1 MEMRDR
7 IKAIRTHKNINMTQS
22 EFSTALGLAPTSASN
37 WEKKTN
43 PQIPTESM
51 RLLIC
56 EKFGINRHWLETGEG
71 EMFAQQPNDAQAIAA
86 RVAREY
92 GSNPLLQA
100 FMTSYLQLDDAK
112 RELVLEIVEGFT
124 AALKD
129 ALAAGKPAPDISDHI
144 QARVDALATARSR
157 KIPLIQGT
165 DESIIQM
172 KYQSMQ
178 EQRELE
184 QSKNLQSDPT

>member
-1 MEMRDR
+1 MKDR
-7 IKAIRTHKNINMTQS
+7 LKEARKARNLTLRQVANEIHVS
-22 EFSTALGLAPTSASN
+22 ESAVSKF
-37 WEKKTN
+37 EHGVQPSEQTLVLFC
-43 PQIPTESM
+43 E
-51 RLLIC
+51 RL
-56 EKFGINRHWLETGEG
+56 GINRHWLETGEG
-71 EMFAQQPNDAQAIAA
+71 EMFAQPSDDAQAIAA

-92 GSNPLLQA
+92 GSDPLLRA

-172 KYQSMQ
+172 KYQSMR

-184 QSKNLQSDPT
+184 QTQNLQSDPT

>member
-1 MEMRDR
+1 MKDR
-7 IKAIRTHKNINMTQS
+7 MKEARKARKLTLKQVADLIHVS
-22 EFSTALGLAPTSASN
+22 ESAVS
-37 WEKKTN
+37 
-43 PQIPTESM
+43 
-51 RLLIC
+51 
-56 EKFGINRHWLETGEG
+56 KFEHGVTPSEQTIVLFCDKLQVDRSWLETGEG
-71 EMFAQQPNDAQAIAA
+71 EMFVQQADDAQAIAA

-92 GSNPLLQA
+92 GSDPLLRA
-100 FMTSYLQLDDAK
+100 FMTTYLQLDEAK
-112 RELVLEIVEGFT
+112 RDLLLEIAQGFS
-124 AALKD
+124 AALTQ
-129 ALAAGKPAPDISDHI
+129 ALTEGKPAPEFWEYVH
-144 QARVDALATARSR
+144 ARGDALATARSR